1 MKLVL
6 RTFKYEVLEI
16 IISYIIDAIFRIA
29 FSIIIFYLF
38 EAVETRSLTIAY
50 IYSGVLVLCWYLS
63 QLFKQTADYL
73 SYLLS
78 SNLKGAFAMMLY
90 VKVSKITSFVVK
102 NSELGKITN
111 LLSND
116 LSIIEMRLQSLL
128 MSLVFPVVIIGI
140 TILLMIRIGWVAIIG
155 IILMLIE
162 VPIANRIS
170 KRNGDIVVEANKYK
184 DKRV

>member
-1 MKLVL
+1 
-6 RTFKYEVLEI
+6 
-16 IISYIIDAIFRIA
+16 
-29 FSIIIFYLF
+29 
-38 EAVETRSLTIAY
+38 
-50 IYSGVLVLCWYLS
+50 
-63 QLFKQTADYL
+63 
-73 SYLLS
+73 
-78 SNLKGAFAMMLY
+78 MMLY
-90 VKVSKITSFVVK
+90 AKISKITSFVVK